1 MSAGPIHVLNEQVAS
16 HRPELRVALQNLR
29 HGVHRFLP
37 LGHVAGAGRDTDV
50 VLADPWVVDFFDDI
64 AHLVHNFADRLLLH
78 RVNPRRISL
87 AIHPDN
93 PRNSLRVVDFRYQV
107 HYLSGAVADGPRQVV
122 NVVVSARI
130 ALLFAGQNG
139 FTRPFVAGRAEA

>member
-1 MSAGPIHVLNEQVAS
+1 M
-16 HRPELRVALQNLR
+16 QNLR
-29 HGVHRFLP
+29 HGVHGFLP

-50 VLADPWVVDFFDDI
+50 VFADPWVVDFFDDI
-64 AHLVHNFADRLLLH
+64 AHLVHDFADGLLLH
-78 RVNPRRISL
+78 RVNLCRISL

-93 PRNSLRVVDFRYQV
+93 PRNSLRVVDFRYQIDN
-107 HYLSGAVADGPRQVV
+107 LTSAVADGPRQVV

-139 FTRPFVAGRAEA
+139 FARPFVAGRAEA